1 MITTETVQRIIRLDG
16 GGLPIV
22 SLYVRVPVDY
32 GERDRL
38 HTYVHSLLADV
49 RALADDKSVDRDA
62 RLSLR
67 GDLERIE
74 QTFQEEEPPAGSV
87 AVFSCSGRDSYEVV
101 QLPRPLRERV
111 VVDETPFVRPMLAV
125 LDEYRRCCVVVVDEA
140 FTQLWEL
147 YQDELHE
154 LRKIRDPALR
164 KPDFAYGFKE
174 HTIHNRVREL
184 AKRHY
189 RHTVTML
196 EGFFR
201 GNSFDVIAIGGHEY
215 EVPGF
220 VESLPRRLR
229 EKVAGTFVIDAN
241 TATRNDLKQKAGEI
255 LERYERDEERRLVE
269 QVLDKANAGGLAAVG
284 LSKCLWAGSVA
295 AIEHLLVQEGATV
308 PGVVC
313 DESGWLGVSG
323 ESCPVCGKPLRQTP
337 DILDEL
343 VQTVIDE
350 GGSVEH
356 VEADTQLKDLL
367 AAAELRF
374 PLPPEPG
381 AEQGG

>member
-1 MITTETVQRIIRLDG
+1 MITSETVQRIIRLDG

-22 SLYVRVPVDY
+22 SLYVRVPADY

-38 HTYVHSLLADV
+38 HSYVNSLLADV
-49 RALADDKSVDRDA
+49 REMAHDKSIDRDA

-74 QTFQEEEPPAGSV
+74 QTFQEEEPPAGAV
-87 AVFSCSGRDSYEVV
+87 ALFSCSRRDIYEVV
-101 QLPRPLRERV
+101 NLPRPVRERA

-147 YQDELHE
+147 YQDELEE
-154 LRKIRDPALR
+154 LRRFRDPALR

-174 HTIHNRVREL
+174 FTIHNRVREL

-189 RHTVTML
+189 RNTVTML
-196 EGFFR
+196 EGLFR
-201 GNSFDVIAIGGHEY
+201 GNAFDVIAVGGHDY
-215 EVPGF
+215 ETQPF
-220 VESLPRRLR
+220 LESLPQRLR
-229 EKVAGTFVIDAN
+229 ERVAGTFVIDAK
-241 TATRNDLKQKAGEI
+241 TATRNDIKQQAGEV
-255 LERYERDEERRLVE
+255 LERYEREEERRLVE
-269 QVLDKANAGGLAAVG
+269 QTLERAAAGGWAAVG
-284 LSKCLWAGSVA
+284 LSDCLWAGSVA
-295 AIEHLLVQEGATV
+295 AIEKLLVQEDAIV

-313 DESGWLGVSG
+313 DESGWLGTAG
-323 ESCPVCGKPLRQTP
+323 ETCPLCGKPLRQTP

-343 VQTVIDE
+343 AQTVIDE
-350 GGSVEH
+350 SGSIEH
-356 VEADTQLKDLL
+356 VEADTQLKALL

-374 PLPPEPG
+374 PLPPKPG
-381 AEQGG
+381 GQPAD